1 MGILQVLNG
10 NEEEK
15 YSWNPH
21 SPIETQIA
29 RERFEDCV
37 RQGFI
42 ACKIVKKGGPGIQI
56 SEFDPEAEEIFVL
69 GLADGG

>member
-1 MGILQVLNG
+1 MGILQILNG

-15 YSWNPH
+15 YFWNPL
-21 SPIETQIA
+21 SPVETRIA
-29 RERFEDCV
+29 REKFEDCV

-42 ACKIVKKGGPGIQI
+42 ACKIFKKGEPGTQI
-56 SEFDPEAEEIFVL
+56 TEFDPEAEEIFVL

>member
-1 MGILQVLNG
+1 MGILQILNG

-15 YSWNPH
+15 YSWNPR
-21 SPIETQIA
+21 SPVETRIA
-29 RERFEDCV
+29 REKFEDCV

-42 ACKIVKKGGPGIQI
+42 ACKIVRKGKPGIQI